1 MSIILLAP
9 PINLIDISKSKSS
22 APNTPTLVLT
32 NTITLASKLLILNGS
47 SD

>member
-1 MSIILLAP
+1 MSIILLTP
-9 PINLIDISKSKSS
+9 VLNLIDITKSNSS
-22 APNTPTLVLT
+22 APNTPTLLLT

>member
-22 APNTPTLVLT
+22 APNTLTLVFT
-32 NTITLASKLLILNGS
+32 NSVTLAITLLILNGS
-47 SD
+47 SE